1 MKHPVKPTR
10 LIRLLCALMVLAMTG
25 AVPFAASAEEPA
37 VPSSFQHVCTPQGSV
52 KQVTVYSA
60 PNSSADS
67 IGVLKKGESLEI
79 AGGKG
84 QYYLVRLEDRLGYIQ
99 RGQVKIS
106 TQARSEALP
115 ETICPELALETNI
128 PVIYSDWLRLTGEI
142 NAEKPLDTLYA
153 YIWDERQFK
162 VEQAYY
168 RELDTPSTTIPASS
182 LKNFLSIGSIKGG
195 RKTLVIQGSANGET
209 FVLFRSS
216 VYICGDN
223 REPASVTGQ
232 CTVSHHQLTDDN
244 VSTAVLFTKQRKSV
258 SVDIPAAAQ
267 AALMTL
273 EWKVIPDS
281 FTVELYGAEQTLLS
295 AETYATG
302 YYADWIS
309 LPSEARRAVITPSGG
324 EETAL
329 SSLRVYSETYSH
341 HAVQQW
347 EPTPDKLDL
356 LLISTHQDD
365 ELLFFGGA
373 IPYYAHRDD
382 VSMAVLYMT
391 DCGRGRVQEALN
403 GLWTAGL
410 KNYPIFLNLPNKYSL
425 SVSKAESVWRKY
437 DPQLQLVRAYRQ
449 YKPEVVLFQDFQ
461 GEYGHAQHQYTAQLA
476 AEAIA
481 LAADPN
487 YDPQSVETYGV
498 WQIKKAYVHL
508 YEKNQ
513 IRMDWDQVVE
523 EDNPT
528 VTAMFLAKE
537 AYDKHRSQRSAFSM
551 EHHGKLYDNTLFGLY
566 YTAVGP
572 DVEKN
577 DFLENVK

>member
-1 MKHPVKPTR
+1 MKHPAKLTC
-10 LIRLLCALMVLAMTG
+10 LIRLLCALMILVMTG
-25 AVPFAASAEEPA
+25 AVPFAASAEGFA

-60 PNSSADS
+60 PNSSSES
-67 IGVLKKGESLEI
+67 IGVLKKGEALEI

-106 TQARSEALP
+106 ARVRSEALP
-115 ETICPELALETNI
+115 EAICPNLALETNI
-128 PVIYSDWLRLTGEI
+128 PIIYSNWLRLTGEI

-153 YIWDERQFK
+153 YIWDERQFQ

-168 RELDTPSTTIPASS
+168 RELDIPSAAISASS
-182 LKNFLSIGSIKGG
+182 LKNFLSLGSVKGG

-232 CTVSHHQLTDDN
+232 CTVSHSQLTDN
-244 VSTAVLFTKQRKSV
+244 NISTAVLFTKQRKSV

-281 FTVELYGAEQTLLS
+281 FTVELYGAEQKLLS
-295 AETYATG
+295 TETYATG
-302 YYADWIS
+302 FYADWIS
-309 LPSEARRAVITPSGG
+309 LPSEARRAVITPNGG

-329 SSLRVYSETYSH
+329 SSLRVYSETYSR

-373 IPYYAHRDD
+373 IPYYACRED
-382 VSMAVLYMT
+382 VRMDVLYMA
-391 DCGRGRVQEALN
+391 DCGRLRMREALN

-410 KNYPIFLNLPNKYSL
+410 RNYPIFLDLPDQYTNSL
-425 SVSKAESVWRKY
+425 KEAASIWKKY
-437 DPQLQLVRAYRQ
+437 DPQLRLVRAYRQ
-449 YKPEVVLFQDFQ
+449 YRPEVVLFQDFK
-461 GEYGHAQHQYTAQLA
+461 GEYGHGQHQYTAQLA

-487 YDPQSVETYGV
+487 YDPQSVQTYGV
-498 WQIKKAYVHL
+498 WQVKKAYVHL
-508 YEKNQ
+508 YGENQ
-513 IRMDWDQVVE
+513 IRMDWDQIAVG
-523 EDNPT
+523 DDPT

-577 DFLENVK
+577 DFMENIK

>member
-1 MKHPVKPTR
+1 
-10 LIRLLCALMVLAMTG
+10 
-25 AVPFAASAEEPA
+25 
-37 VPSSFQHVCTPQGSV
+37 V

-60 PNSSADS
+60 PNSSSES
-67 IGVLKKGESLEI
+67 IGVLKKGEALEI

-106 TQARSEALP
+106 ARVRSEALP
-115 ETICPELALETNI
+115 EAICPNLALETNI
-128 PVIYSDWLRLTGEI
+128 PIIYSNWLRLTGEI

-153 YIWDERQFK
+153 YIWDERQFQ

-168 RELDTPSTTIPASS
+168 RELDIPSAAISASS
-182 LKNFLSIGSIKGG
+182 LKNFLSLGSVKGG

-232 CTVSHHQLTDDN
+232 CTVSHSQLTDN
-244 VSTAVLFTKQRKSV
+244 NISTAVLFTKQRKSV

-281 FTVELYGAEQTLLS
+281 FTVELYGAEQKLLS
-295 AETYATG
+295 TETYATG
-302 YYADWIS
+302 FYADWIS
-309 LPSEARRAVITPSGG
+309 LPSEARRAVITPNGG

-329 SSLRVYSETYSH
+329 SSLRVYSETYSR

-373 IPYYAHRDD
+373 IPYYACRED
-382 VSMAVLYMT
+382 VRMDVLYMA
-391 DCGRGRVQEALN
+391 DCGRLRMREALN

-410 KNYPIFLNLPNKYSL
+410 RNYPIFLDLPDQYTNSL
-425 SVSKAESVWRKY
+425 KEAASIWKKY
-437 DPQLQLVRAYRQ
+437 DPQLRLVRAYRQ
-449 YKPEVVLFQDFQ
+449 YRPEVVLFQDFK
-461 GEYGHAQHQYTAQLA
+461 GEYGHGQHQYTAQLPPR
-476 AEAIA
+476 
-481 LAADPN
+481 LSP
-487 YDPQSVETYGV
+487 
-498 WQIKKAYVHL
+498 WQPIPITIRSLSRPMGFGRSKKP
-508 YEKNQ
+508 
-513 IRMDWDQVVE
+513 MC
-523 EDNPT
+523 T
-528 VTAMFLAKE
+528 CTAKI
-537 AYDKHRSQRSAFSM
+537 RSAWTGIRSLWGM
-551 EHHGKLYDNTLFGLY
+551 IPRSRPCSWQRKRTTSIVPSVPLSAWSITASCMIIRSSACITPPWVRTWRKTILWKTSNKNVPYKTMGRHH
-566 YTAVGP
+566 AGP
-572 DVEKN
+572 WFCFRCYSVFRPRLNLKPQHSIQARTPKKRIMTE
-577 DFLENVK
+577 

>member
-1 MKHPVKPTR
+1 MKHPAKLTC
-10 LIRLLCALMVLAMTG
+10 LIRLLCALMILVMTG
-25 AVPFAASAEEPA
+25 AVPFAASAEGFA

-60 PNSSADS
+60 PNSSS
-67 IGVLKKGESLEI
+67 EPIGVLKKGEALEI

-106 TQARSEALP
+106 ARARSEALP
-115 ETICPELALETNI
+115 EAICPNLALETNI
-128 PVIYSDWLRLTGEI
+128 PIIYSNWLRLTGEI

-153 YIWDERQFK
+153 YIWDERQFT

-168 RELDTPSTTIPASS
+168 RELDIPSAAISASS
-182 LKNFLSIGSIKGG
+182 LKTFLSLGSVKGG

-232 CTVSHHQLTDDN
+232 CTVSHSQLTDN
-244 VSTAVLFTKQRKSV
+244 NISTAVLFTKQRKSV

-281 FTVELYGAEQTLLS
+281 FTVELYGAEQKLLS
-295 AETYATG
+295 TETYATG
-302 YYADWIS
+302 FYADWIS
-309 LPSEARRAVITPSGG
+309 LPSEARRAVITPTGG

-329 SSLRVYSETYSH
+329 SSLRVYSETYSR

-373 IPYYAHRDD
+373 IPYYACRED
-382 VSMAVLYMT
+382 VRMDVLYMA
-391 DCGRGRVQEALN
+391 DCGRLRMREALN

-410 KNYPIFLNLPNKYSL
+410 KSYPIFLDLPDQYTNSL
-425 SVSKAESVWRKY
+425 KEAASIWKKY
-437 DPQLQLVRAYRQ
+437 DPQLRLVRAYRQ
-449 YKPEVVLFQDFQ
+449 YRPEVVLFQDFK
-461 GEYGHAQHQYTAQLA
+461 GEYGHGQHQYTAQLA

-481 LAADPN
+481 LAADPD
-487 YDPQSVETYGV
+487 YDPQSVQTYGV
-498 WQIKKAYVHL
+498 WQVKKAYVHL
-508 YEKNQ
+508 YGENQ
-513 IRMDWDQVVE
+513 IRMDWDQIAVG
-523 EDNPT
+523 DDPT

-577 DFLENVK
+577 DFMENIK

>member
-1 MKHPVKPTR
+1 MKHPAKLTC
-10 LIRLLCALMVLAMTG
+10 LIRLLCALMILVMTG
-25 AVPFAASAEEPA
+25 AVPFAASAEGFA

-60 PNSSADS
+60 PNSSSES
-67 IGVLKKGESLEI
+67 IGVLKKGEALEI

-84 QYYLVRLEDRLGYIQ
+84 QFYLVRLEDRLGYIQ

-106 TQARSEALP
+106 ARARSEALP
-115 ETICPELALETNI
+115 EAICPNLALETNI
-128 PVIYSDWLRLTGEI
+128 PIIYSNWLRLTGEI

-153 YIWDERQFK
+153 YIWDERQFQ

-168 RELDTPSTTIPASS
+168 RELDIPSAAISASS
-182 LKNFLSIGSIKGG
+182 LKTFLPLGSVKGG

-232 CTVSHHQLTDDN
+232 CTVSHSQLTDN
-244 VSTAVLFTKQRKSV
+244 NISTAVLFTKQRKSV

-281 FTVELYGAEQTLLS
+281 FTVELYGAEQKLLS
-295 AETYATG
+295 TETYATG
-302 YYADWIS
+302 FYADWIS
-309 LPSEARRAVITPSGG
+309 LPSEARRAVITPTGG

-329 SSLRVYSETYSH
+329 SSLRVYSETYSR

-373 IPYYAHRDD
+373 IPYYASRED
-382 VSMAVLYMT
+382 VRMDVLYMA
-391 DCGRGRVQEALN
+391 DCGRLRMREALN

-410 KNYPIFLNLPNKYSL
+410 KSYPIFLDLPDQYTNSL
-425 SVSKAESVWRKY
+425 KEAASIWKKY
-437 DPQLQLVRAYRQ
+437 DPQLRLVRAYRQ
-449 YKPEVVLFQDFQ
+449 YRPEVVLFQDFK
-461 GEYGHAQHQYTAQLA
+461 GEYGHGQHQYTAQLA

-487 YDPQSVETYGV
+487 YDPQSVQSFGV
-498 WQIKKAYVHL
+498 WQVKKAYVHL
-508 YEKNQ
+508 YGENQ
-513 IRMDWDQVVE
+513 IRMDWDQIAVG
-523 EDNPT
+523 DDPT

-577 DFLENVK
+577 DFMENIK